1 MKVNLEYST
10 EYNKFIQHEKAIQSF
25 FKQNNINKQYIQY
38 DNFKQYA
45 NAKHFVKWQHTT
57 TKDAKTFNKFI
68 RHWITTKGN
77 VKTSWL
83 TKINKMLKYY
93 TQKEQN
99 YKHKLL
105 RVTLRPNSIKQ

>member
-38 DNFKQYA
+38 NNFKQYA
-45 NAKHFVKWQHTT
+45 DAKHFVKWQHTT